1 MPSTEK
7 KVQHLENKID
17 KIDDKLN
24 KKSSVILYEIFERYY
39 LKRNEKLR
47 DKKTELRRQI
57 DILQDDEL
65 KLELNK
71 SR

>member
-7 KVQHLENKID
+7 KVQHLENKIN
-17 KIDDKLN
+17 KIDERLN
-24 KKSSVILYEIFERYY
+24 KKSSVILYETFERYY

-47 DKKTELRRQI
+47 TKKAELRRQI
-57 DILQDDEL
+57 DILQDNEI

>member
-17 KIDDKLN
+17 KIDGKLN

-57 DILQDDEL
+57 DILQDDEI

>member
-57 DILQDDEL
+57 DILQDDEI

>member
-57 DILQDDEL
+57 DILQDDEII
-65 KLELNK
+65 LELNK

>member
-7 KVQHLENKID
+7 QVQHLENKID

-57 DILQDDEL
+57 DILQDDEI